1 MITPMKQ
8 VVTIGQLNS
17 QIKGV
22 KNALKQPELYTD
34 DEIRLLKRSL
44 RELYQERTDLNR
56 GNGFGYCRSTTLK
69 SVILS
74 LTKTTLTTTNTT
86 RVTLPS
92 SPTNT

>member
-1 MITPMKQ
+1 MITPQKQ

-17 QIKGV
+17 QIKRI

-56 GNGFGYCRSTTLK
+56 GNGFG
-69 SVILS
+69 
-74 LTKTTLTTTNTT
+74 
-86 RVTLPS
+86 
-92 SPTNT
+92 